1 MCVNVCMSVFSALI
15 FIITSLLPLHYV
27 CFFLLGKAGIEN
39 ISNFRIQEFNA
50 IHFSLSIAFAASCK
64 FFCIFLFIWYKYL
77 LLLLTN
83 FFGSMCCPYLSFVDF
98 WFNCTV
104 VRKYMLYT
112 SITFNLNKIT
122 LVSVQIHLKK

>member
-64 FFCIFLFIWYKYL
+64 FFAFSFLFDINICYYCLQIFLDPRAVHICL
-77 LLLLTN
+77 LLISGLIVL
-83 FFGSMCCPYLSFVDF
+83 
-98 WFNCTV
+98 
-104 VRKYMLYT
+104 
-112 SITFNLNKIT
+112 
-122 LVSVQIHLKK
+122 